1 MIESQYPPI
10 YWISTIASVIL
21 LTFLFLYLPIKKIK
35 SKLRFL
41 FIPLYLLV
49 LLIAVLLNIIFLS
62 HPLGYTENSLMSFG
76 ELATDYKQEIT
87 SKQKAIEV
95 FQDYFS
101 REEIMKNQSCRFYST
116 QPEKVYAYYFNSI
129 PDNVEEMPG
138 NMYSINFCDL
148 YILTKDGRLY
158 NQGPH
163 PVS

>member
-1 MIESQYPPI
+1 MIESQYPLTF
-10 YWISTIASVIL
+10 WISTIISISL
-21 LTFLFLYLPIKKIK
+21 ITFLFLYLPLKKIK

-41 FIPLYLLV
+41 FIPLYLLI

-62 HPLGYTENSLMSFG
+62 RPLGYTENSLIFFG
-76 ELATDYKQEIT
+76 ELAANYKQEIT

-101 REEIMKNQSCRFYST
+101 REEIMKNQSCQFYST
-116 QPEKVYAYYFNSI
+116 KPEEVYAYYFNSI

-138 NMYSINFCDL
+138 NIYSLGFCNL
-148 YILTKDGRLY
+148 YILTRDGSLY

-163 PVS
+163 VLS